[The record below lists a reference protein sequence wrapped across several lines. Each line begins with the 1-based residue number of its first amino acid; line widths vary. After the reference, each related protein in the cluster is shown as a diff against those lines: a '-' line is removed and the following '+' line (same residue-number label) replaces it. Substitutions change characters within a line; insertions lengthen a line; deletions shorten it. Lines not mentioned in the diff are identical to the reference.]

1 MEKPSLYHEIIQ
13 PSKEILQMIF
23 RGLNQVFHPDEQ
35 ENTGAAPMLDREL
48 YDQNYQPQLPFAD
61 GGRWDDMGRY

>member
-1 MEKPSLYHEIIQ
+1 MERPRLYHEIIE

-23 RGLNQVFHPDEQ
+23 RGLNQVFHPEET

-48 YDQNYQPQLPFAD
+48 YDQPTLPFAD

>member
-1 MEKPSLYHEIIQ
+1 
-13 PSKEILQMIF
+13 MIF